1 MIRPWHAA
9 AYVNHLR
16 KRHIMQHQVQSRL
29 DELRNEMSLGR
40 QRVQDLER
48 QLASVRDAML
58 RISGAI
64 QVLEELL
71 QTDGGSADFAPPVA
85 RAPGE
90 SDGLPA
96 SPHADGHAALGQPAN
111 DVPVLSR

>member
-1 MIRPWHAA
+1 M
-9 AYVNHLR
+9 
-16 KRHIMQHQVQSRL
+16 MQHQVQSRL

-64 QVLEELL
+64 QVLEELF
-71 QTDGGSADFAPPVA
+71 QTDGGSADFAAAVA
-85 RAPGE
+85 LAPRE
-90 SDGLPA
+90 TDGLPA
-96 SPHADGHAALGQPAN
+96 SPHPDGDSALGQPAN
-111 DVPVLSR
+111 GVAVLNR